1 MRYASGEQEMR
12 REVELL
18 STESPQPAALPT
30 DPESVMWNSLLFV
43 ALTTM
48 GVAILRVIKII

>member
-1 MRYASGEQEMR
+1 MMGDQDMR
-12 REVELL
+12 RDSEELEL
-18 STESPQPAALPT
+18 NETPQPATLPT

-48 GVAILRVIKII
+48 GVAILRVIRII

>member
-1 MRYASGEQEMR
+1 MRSDV
-12 REVELL
+12 EVR
-18 STESPQPAALPT
+18 STEIPQPAALPT